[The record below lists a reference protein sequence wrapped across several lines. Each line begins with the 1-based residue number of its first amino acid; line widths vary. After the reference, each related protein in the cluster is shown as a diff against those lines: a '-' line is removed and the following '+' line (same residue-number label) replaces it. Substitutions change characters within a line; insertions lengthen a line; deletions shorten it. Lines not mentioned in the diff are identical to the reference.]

1 MKILSSLF
9 IAASLSLAGVSY
21 SSIALAQASAASS
34 VSEAQKSALTQR
46 LNNMDAALLSGD
58 LDRIVEV
65 VAPESFTRALGTGFG
80 VPESEMGEFI
90 QVMDELMRAT
100 MEISTITSHNVDYN
114 NITFGLS
121 PTNTPIATIPFE
133 MEMEISGQSFISS
146 GDYYGVLRDDW
157 MVISVPEEN
166 TAGLIKT
173 VIPELV
179 NTEIVVSAIT
189 PKSGLSK

>member
-179 NTEIVVSAIT
+179 NTEIVASAIT

>member
-80 VPESEMGEFI
+80 VPESEMGEFF

-114 NITFGLS
+114 NIIFGLS

-157 MVISVPEEN
+157 MVISVPDEN

>member
-157 MVISVPEEN
+157 MVISVSDQN

>member
-21 SSIALAQASAASS
+21 SSIALAQASAASP

-58 LDRIVEV
+58 LNRIVEV
-65 VAPESFTRALGTGFG
+65 VAPESFTRALGTEFG

-90 QVMDELMRAT
+90 QLMDELMRAT

-157 MVISVPEEN
+157 MVISVPDEN

-179 NTEIVVSAIT
+179 NTEIVASAIT

>member
-1 MKILSSLF
+1 MKTLLSLF

-157 MVISVPEEN
+157 MVISVPDEN

-173 VIPELV
+173 VIPELA
-179 NTEIVVSAIT
+179 NTEIVASAIT
-189 PKSGLSK
+189 PKSGSSK

>member
-1 MKILSSLF
+1 M
-9 IAASLSLAGVSY
+9 
-21 SSIALAQASAASS
+21 
-34 VSEAQKSALTQR
+34 
-46 LNNMDAALLSGD
+46 
-58 LDRIVEV
+58 
-65 VAPESFTRALGTGFG
+65 
-80 VPESEMGEFI
+80 
-90 QVMDELMRAT
+90 
-100 MEISTITSHNVDYN
+100 
-114 NITFGLS
+114 S

-157 MVISVPEEN
+157 MVISVPDEN

-179 NTEIVVSAIT
+179 NTEIVASAIT

>member
-21 SSIALAQASAASS
+21 SSIALAQTSAASS

-157 MVISVPEEN
+157 MVISVPDEN

>member
-157 MVISVPEEN
+157 MVISVSDEN

>member
-9 IAASLSLAGVSY
+9 ITASLSLAGVSY

>member
-21 SSIALAQASAASS
+21 SSIALAQTSAASS

-80 VPESEMGEFI
+80 VPESEMGEFF

-157 MVISVPEEN
+157 MVISVPDEN

>member
-9 IAASLSLAGVSY
+9 IAASLSLAGVSH

-157 MVISVPEEN
+157 MVISVPDEN

-179 NTEIVVSAIT
+179 NTEIVASAIT

>member
-65 VAPESFTRALGTGFG
+65 VAPEPFTRALGTGFG

-157 MVISVPEEN
+157 MVISVPDEN

>member
-114 NITFGLS
+114 NITLGLS

-157 MVISVPEEN
+157 MVISVPDEN

>member
-157 MVISVPEEN
+157 MVISVPDEN

-179 NTEIVVSAIT
+179 NTEIVASAIT

>member
-157 MVISVPEEN
+157 MVISVPDEN

-179 NTEIVVSAIT
+179 NTEIVASAIT
-189 PKSGLSK
+189 PKSGSSK

>member
-157 MVISVPEEN
+157 MVISVPDEN

>member
-9 IAASLSLAGVSY
+9 IAASLSLTGVSY

-157 MVISVPEEN
+157 MVISVPDEN